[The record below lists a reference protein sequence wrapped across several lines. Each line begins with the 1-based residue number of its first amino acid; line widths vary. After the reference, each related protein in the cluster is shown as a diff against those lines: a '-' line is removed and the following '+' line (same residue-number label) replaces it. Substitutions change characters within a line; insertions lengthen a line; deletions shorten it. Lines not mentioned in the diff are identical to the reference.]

1 MCISSEDIPTDN
13 EFTQLRRSWRLDMA
27 ESELLRKKAIEL
39 TILSDKFHYG
49 YQWEWC
55 GVPIIRHPDDIV
67 LQQEII
73 WSLKPS
79 HIIETGI
86 ARGGSLVLSSSL
98 LKICV
103 GGGKV
108 LGLDLKILEHTFQKL
123 KPWIETGQICIYE
136 CDSASTAAVNYVS
149 DFLVGNEGPVLVVLD
164 SNHTHDHVFN
174 ELNSF
179 APLLPVG
186 SVVIVAD
193 TIIEE
198 MPTDYYANRPW
209 GVGNNPLTAL
219 NRFLDLNSN
228 FQIDER
234 WSRRSLMGEFRD
246 GIITKTSDSSASKV
260 L

>member
-1 MCISSEDIPTDN
+1 MNMSSEEIPSDS
-13 EFTQLRRSWRLDMA
+13 EFTQTRKSWRLDMA

-39 TILSDKFHYG
+39 TMLSDKFRYG

-55 GVPIIRHPDDIV
+55 GIPIIRHPDDIV

-98 LKICV
+98 LQICV

-108 LGLDLKILEHTFQKL
+108 LGLDIKILEHTVQKL
-123 KPWIETGQICIYE
+123 KPWVESEQIYIYE
-136 CDSASTAAVNYVS
+136 CDSASTSASTYVKN
-149 DFLVGNEGPVLVVLD
+149 FLTSNKGPVLIVLD
-164 SNHTHDHVFN
+164 SNHTHEHVFN
-174 ELNSF
+174 ELNCF
-179 APLLPVG
+179 APLIPVG
-186 SVVIVAD
+186 SVIIVAD

-198 MPTDYYANRPW
+198 MPIDYYPNRPW
-209 GVGNNPLTAL
+209 SAGNNPLTAL

-228 FQIDER
+228 FKRDER

-246 GIITKTSDSSASKV
+246 GIITKISNSHTGQD

>member
-1 MCISSEDIPTDN
+1 MNMSSEEIPSDS
-13 EFTQLRRSWRLDMA
+13 EFTQTRKSWRLDMA

-39 TILSDKFHYG
+39 TMLSDKFRYG

-55 GVPIIRHPDDIV
+55 GIPIIRHPDDIV

-98 LKICV
+98 LQICV

-108 LGLDLKILEHTFQKL
+108 LGLDIKILEHTVQKL
-123 KPWIETGQICIYE
+123 KPWVENEQIYIYE
-136 CDSASTAAVNYVS
+136 CDSASITASTYVKN
-149 DFLVGNEGPVLVVLD
+149 FLTGNKSPVLVVLD
-164 SNHTHDHVFN
+164 SNHTHEHVFN
-174 ELNSF
+174 ELNCF
-179 APLLPVG
+179 APLIPVG
-186 SVVIVAD
+186 SVIIVAD

-198 MPTDYYANRPW
+198 MPIDYYPNRPW
-209 GVGNNPLTAL
+209 SIGNNPLTAL

-228 FQIDER
+228 FKRDER

-246 GIITKTSDSSASKV
+246 GIITKISNSHTGQD

>member
-1 MCISSEDIPTDN
+1 MDISSEEIPTDK
-13 EFTQLRRSWRLDMA
+13 EFTRTRKSWRLDMA

-39 TILSDKFHYG
+39 TIMSDKFHYG

-79 HIIETGI
+79 HVIETGI

-98 LKICV
+98 LQICV

-123 KPWIETGQICIYE
+123 KPWVETGEIYIYE
-136 CDSASTAAVNYVS
+136 CDSASTVASTYVS
-149 DFLVGNEGPVLVVLD
+149 NFLTDNKAPVLVVLD

-174 ELNSF
+174 ELTRLTHF
-179 APLLPVG
+179 LPIG
-186 SVVIVAD
+186 SVVIVTD

-198 MPTDYYANRPW
+198 MPNNYYLNRPW
-209 GVGNNPLTAL
+209 GRGNNPLTAV
-219 NRFLDLNSN
+219 NKFLDLNLN
-228 FQIDER
+228 FKIDVR
-234 WSRRSLMGEFRD
+234 WSRRSLIGEFRD
-246 GIITKTSDSSASKV
+246 GIIIRVS
-260 L
+260 